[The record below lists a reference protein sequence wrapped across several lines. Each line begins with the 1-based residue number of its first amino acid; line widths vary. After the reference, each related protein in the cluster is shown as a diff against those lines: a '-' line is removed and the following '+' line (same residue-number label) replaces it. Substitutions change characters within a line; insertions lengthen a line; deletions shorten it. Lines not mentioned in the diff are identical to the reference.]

1 MSSTS
6 VENCIGY
13 TNPDNHELDM
23 VFSFHHLKVDYV
35 NKEKWTSMP
44 FDFKELK
51 QLMNDWQVE
60 MQKGNG
66 WNALFWNCHDQP
78 RSLSRFGDDKNYP
91 KESAKM
97 LATTLHMMR
106 GTPYIYQGEE
116 IGMTNHYFDC
126 IEKYRD
132 VESINAYN
140 ILKEKGKDEAYI
152 LKVLQE
158 KSRDN
163 ARTPMQWD
171 DSENAGFTHGEPWIS
186 VIDNY
191 KDINVKNAL
200 NDTNSVF
207 YHYKKLISLRKEY
220 AIIQEGNYVPLFEA
234 DDAIFAYKRVLNNE
248 ELLVLSNFYGKEC
261 TFDMDLSDYEILLS
275 NYEDSTT
282 TTKTLRP
289 YESLIL
295 HK

>member
-1 MSSTS
+1 
-6 VENCIGY
+6 
-13 TNPDNHELDM
+13 
-23 VFSFHHLKVDYV
+23 
-35 NKEKWTSMP
+35 MP

-51 QLMNDWQVE
+51 QLMNAWQVE

-140 ILKEKGKDEAYI
+140 TLKEEGKDEAYI

-171 DSENAGFTHGEPWIS
+171 DSENAGFTHGKPWIS

-220 AIIQEGNYVPLFEA
+220 AIIQEGNYVPLFES

-282 TTKTLRP
+282 KTKTLRP

>member
-1 MSSTS
+1 M
-6 VENCIGY
+6 
-13 TNPDNHELDM
+13 
-23 VFSFHHLKVDYV
+23 
-35 NKEKWTSMP
+35 
-44 FDFKELK
+44 
-51 QLMNDWQVE
+51 
-60 MQKGNG
+60 
-66 WNALFWNCHDQP
+66 
-78 RSLSRFGDDKNYP
+78 
-91 KESAKM
+91 
-97 LATTLHMMR
+97 TL
-106 GTPYIYQGEE
+106 
-116 IGMTNHYFDC
+116 
-126 IEKYRD
+126 
-132 VESINAYN
+132 
-140 ILKEKGKDEAYI
+140 GKDEAYI

-220 AIIQEGNYVPLFEA
+220 AVIQEGNYVPLFEA

-275 NYEDSTT
+275 NYEDSSNINNI
-282 TTKTLRP
+282 LRP
-289 YESLIL
+289 YESIVLY
-295 HK
+295 KR